1 VKGKTNPATV
11 RPGTSP
17 DRGAAGMSITAAA
30 GRSPWHEE
38 CGIFG
43 IYAPG
48 KDVARLAYYGLFALQ
63 HRGQESAGIAAADG
77 RHIAIHKGM
86 GLVAEVF
93 NQDNLQA
100 LAGEVAIGHV
110 RYSTTGASSL
120 VNAQPLVFR
129 YHRGM
134 VAIAH
139 NGNLTNANR
148 LRQEL
153 GASGSIFQSSTDSEV
168 IVNLIA
174 RYSREPIETALR
186 RCQDELEGA
195 YSLVVMTEE
204 KLLGVRDPFGVR
216 PLCLGKMEDGAFALA
231 SESCALDTIG
241 AEFSRDIAPGE
252 IVVIDAQGV
261 HSLPGRQARKSAH
274 CIFEYVYF
282 ARPDSTLDGE
292 TVNLVRREMG
302 RHLAREHCLA
312 ADLVI
317 PVPDSGIAAAA
328 GYAEVAGLPFIEG
341 LMKNRYVGRT
351 FIQPTQEMR
360 DLAVRLKLNP
370 IKPILQGK
378 RVIIIDDSIVR
389 GTTSRRIVAMLRQA
403 GVKEIHLLVASPP
416 VLHPCYYGIDTSASG
431 ELIAAQYELEDIRRH
446 VDADSLHYLS
456 LEGLF
461 SSVTRGAENFCAA
474 CFTGRYPI
482 PIPSPEEA
490 VKYSLEG

>member
-1 VKGKTNPATV
+1 MAGEHTGFDGPV
-11 RPGTSP
+11 RERELSW
-17 DRGAAGMSITAAA
+17 D
-30 GRSPWHEE
+30 RSPWHEE

-63 HRGQESAGIAAADG
+63 HRGQESAGIAVADG
-77 RHIAIHKGM
+77 RQIAVHKGM

-93 NQDNLQA
+93 NQDNLRA
-100 LAGEVAIGHV
+100 LKGSVAIGHV

-129 YHRGM
+129 YLRGM

-148 LRQEL
+148 LRREL
-153 GASGSIFQSSTDSEV
+153 GARGSIFQSSTDSEV

-174 RYSREPIETALR
+174 RYSQEPIEVALR

-204 KLLGVRDPFGVR
+204 KLIGVRDPFGVR
-216 PLCLGKMEDGAFALA
+216 PLCLGKMGEAWVLA
-231 SESCALDTIG
+231 SESCALDTVG
-241 AEFSRDIAPGE
+241 AAFCRDIEPGE
-252 IVVIDAQGV
+252 IVVIDSQGV
-261 HSLPGRQARKSAH
+261 HSIQGRRAPHSAH

-282 ARPDSTLDGE
+282 ARPDSILDGE
-292 TVNLVRREMG
+292 TVNLVRRELG
-302 RHLAREHCLA
+302 RNLAREYQVA
-312 ADLVI
+312 ADVVI

-328 GYAEVAGLPFIEG
+328 GYAEAAGLPFIEG

-360 DLAVRLKLNP
+360 DLGVRLKLNP
-370 IKPILQGK
+370 IKSILKDK

-389 GTTSRRIVAMLRQA
+389 GTTSRRIVEMLRQA
-403 GVKEIHLLVASPP
+403 GVREVHLLVASPP
-416 VLHPCYYGIDTSASG
+416 VLHPCYYGIDTSARG
-431 ELIAAQYELEDIRRH
+431 ELIAARYSLEDIRRH
-446 VDADSLHYLS
+446 VGADSLYYLS

-461 SSVTRGAENFCAA
+461 RSVSRGAENFCAA
-474 CFTGRYPI
+474 CFSGRYPI

-490 VKYSLEG
+490 TKYSLEGGA

>member
-1 VKGKTNPATV
+1 MAGKH
-11 RPGTSP
+11 TSFNGP
-17 DRGAAGMSITAAA
+17 VSGGA
-30 GRSPWHEE
+30 PWHEE

-48 KDVARLAYYGLFALQ
+48 RDVARLTYYGLFALQ
-63 HRGQESAGIAAADG
+63 HRGQESAGIAVASG
-77 RHIAIHKGM
+77 GHIAVHKGM

-93 NQDNLQA
+93 NEDNLRTMKGD
-100 LAGEVAIGHV
+100 LAIGHV

-129 YHRGM
+129 YLRGM

-139 NGNLTNANR
+139 NGNLTNANE
-148 LRQEL
+148 LRREL
-153 GASGSIFQSSTDSEV
+153 GAGGSIFQSSTDSEI

-174 RYSREPIETALR
+174 RHSQEPIAAALR
-186 RCQDELEGA
+186 CCQEELQGA

-204 KLLGVRDPFGVR
+204 QLIGVRDPHGVR
-216 PLCLGKMEDGAFALA
+216 PLCLGKLGEAWVLA
-231 SESCALDTIG
+231 SESCALDTLG
-241 AEFSRDIAPGE
+241 ADFIRDLEPGE
-252 IVVIDAQGV
+252 IVIIDGLGVRSLQGPRAP
-261 HSLPGRQARKSAH
+261 HRAH

-292 TVNLVRREMG
+292 TVNLVRRELG
-302 RHLAREHCLA
+302 RNLAREYRVA
-312 ADLVI
+312 ADAVI

-328 GYAEVAGLPFIEG
+328 GYAEVAGLPFVEG

-360 DLAVRLKLNP
+360 DLGVRLKLNP
-370 IKPILQGK
+370 IKPILRDK
-378 RVIIIDDSIVR
+378 KVIIIDDSLVR

-403 GVKEIHLLVASPP
+403 GVREVHLLVASPP
-416 VLHPCYYGIDTSASG
+416 VFHPCYYGIDTSARG
-431 ELIAAQYELEDIRRH
+431 ELIAAQYTLEDIRRH

-461 SSVTRGAENFCAA
+461 SSVKRGAEEFCAA

-482 PIPSPEEA
+482 PIPSTEEA
-490 VKYSLEG
+490 TKYSLENHC

>member
-1 VKGKTNPATV
+1 MATEHTGADGAV
-11 RPGTSP
+11 RK
-17 DRGAAGMSITAAA
+17 
-30 GRSPWHEE
+30 WHEE

-48 KDVARLAYYGLFALQ
+48 KDVARLTYYGLFALQ
-63 HRGQESAGIAAADG
+63 HRGQESAGIAVADG
-77 RHIAIHKGM
+77 RHIAVHKGM

-93 NQDNLQA
+93 NQENLQS

-129 YHRGM
+129 YRRGM

-139 NGNLTNANR
+139 NGNLTNATK
-148 LRQEL
+148 LRHEL

-174 RYSREPIETALR
+174 RYSQEHVEDALR
-186 RCQDELEGA
+186 RCQDKMEGA
-195 YSLVVMTEE
+195 YSLVVMTED

-216 PLCLGKMEDGAFALA
+216 PLCLGQMDGALILA
-231 SESCALDTIG
+231 SESCALDTLG
-241 AEFSRDIAPGE
+241 VEFIRDIEPGE
-252 IVVIDAQGV
+252 IVVIDGQGV
-261 HSLPGRQARKSAH
+261 RSLQGRRAAHSAH

-292 TVNLVRREMG
+292 TVNLVRRELG
-302 RHLAREHCLA
+302 RNLAREHRVA
-312 ADLVI
+312 ADLVT

-360 DLAVRLKLNP
+360 DLGVRLKLNP
-370 IKPILQGK
+370 IKAILKDK
-378 RVIIIDDSIVR
+378 RVVIIDDSIVR
-389 GTTSRRIVAMLRQA
+389 GTTSRRIVEMLRQA
-403 GVKEIHLLVASPP
+403 GVREVHLLVASPP
-416 VLHPCYYGIDTSASG
+416 VLHPCYYGIDTSARG
-431 ELIAAQYELEDIRRH
+431 ELIAAQYNLADIRRH
-446 VDADSLHYLS
+446 VGADSLHYLS
-456 LEGLF
+456 HEGLF
-461 SSVTRGAENFCAA
+461 SSVARGAENFCAA

-482 PIPSPEEA
+482 PIPAPEEA
-490 VKYSLEG
+490 TKYSLGGR

>member
-1 VKGKTNPATV
+1 MAGEHTGFDGPV
-11 RPGTSP
+11 RERDLSR
-17 DRGAAGMSITAAA
+17 D
-30 GRSPWHEE
+30 RSPWHEE

-48 KDVARLAYYGLFALQ
+48 KDVARLTYYGLFALQ
-63 HRGQESAGIAAADG
+63 HRGQESAGIAVADG
-77 RHIAIHKGM
+77 HHIAVHKGM

-100 LAGEVAIGHV
+100 LKGNLAIGHV

-129 YHRGM
+129 YLRGM

-139 NGNLTNANR
+139 NGNLTNAGR
-148 LRQEL
+148 LRQQL
-153 GASGSIFQSSTDSEV
+153 GATGSIFQSSTDSEV

-174 RYSREPIETALR
+174 RYSQEPIEAALR

-204 KLLGVRDPFGVR
+204 KLIGVRDPFGVR
-216 PLCLGKMEDGAFALA
+216 PLCLGKMGEAWVLA
-231 SESCALDTIG
+231 SESCALDTVG
-241 AEFSRDIAPGE
+241 ADFCRDIEPGE
-252 IVVIDAQGV
+252 IVVIDSQGV
-261 HSLPGRQARKSAH
+261 RSIQGRRSPHSAH

-282 ARPDSTLDGE
+282 ARPDSILDGE
-292 TVNLVRREMG
+292 TVNLVRRELG
-302 RHLAREHCLA
+302 RNLAREYQVA
-312 ADLVI
+312 ADVVI

-328 GYAEVAGLPFIEG
+328 GYAEAAGLPFIEG

-360 DLAVRLKLNP
+360 DLGVRLKLNP
-370 IKPILQGK
+370 IKSILKDK

-389 GTTSRRIVAMLRQA
+389 GTTSRRIVEMLRQA
-403 GVKEIHLLVASPP
+403 GVREVHLLVASPP
-416 VLHPCYYGIDTSASG
+416 VFHPCYYGIDTSARG
-431 ELIAAQYELEDIRRH
+431 ELIAAQYSLEDIRRH
-446 VDADSLHYLS
+446 VGADSLYYLS

-461 SSVTRGAENFCAA
+461 SSVSRGAENFCAA
-474 CFTGRYPI
+474 CFSGRYPI
-482 PIPSPEEA
+482 PIPSAEEA
-490 VKYSLEG
+490 SKYSLEG